1 MCFRG
6 FLLLEAL
13 ILKHS
18 HPIISWKTRTGS
30 CIWCGDLPKIWWWPE
45 YHSDRWL
52 QDVITR
58 NDFIKACVNDVY
70 TYNRYYQVLSSYSC
84 GKPLFSFVFLWPLG
98 KPKHQRFFVAC
109 LSNPA
114 ADWDRSMGRRWKWR
128 RIVFLRKFPGLL
140 CFMYSEA
147 WHVDWTTRQELK
159 IGLNMT

>member
-52 QDVITR
+52 QDVFTR

-98 KPKHQRFFVAC
+98 KPKHQRWMSRVFQTQLQIGIEVWVDVESEGVSSSWENSPGCYVSCTAKPGM
-109 LSNPA
+109 LIEPQ
-114 ADWDRSMGRRWKWR
+114 GR
-128 RIVFLRKFPGLL
+128 
-140 CFMYSEA
+140 
-147 WHVDWTTRQELK
+147 
-159 IGLNMT
+159 N